1 MQTRTQIQK
10 PKETAKKKKKKTHKS
25 EPRCPNSNPRLR
37 SQRIE
42 TVASRNPRRQEL
54 QRATDPQPFSIQP
67 PASPIASLPEH
78 RRDRALQHHRR
89 HCVEEHSKKHQEV
102 EHRLLPLQPG
112 QALAVESGRVRS
124 TAVKNRTIVR
134 VGLDSVPL
142 QRETAADRA
151 ECAAAFSSAS
161 TVVSLRRRRASSHRD
176 RPKKKF
182 LFFSSSFFSR
192 KWQKNQKR
200 V

>member
-10 PKETAKKKKKKTHKS
+10 PKETAKKKKTHKS

-112 QALAVESGRVRS
+112 QALTVESGRVRS